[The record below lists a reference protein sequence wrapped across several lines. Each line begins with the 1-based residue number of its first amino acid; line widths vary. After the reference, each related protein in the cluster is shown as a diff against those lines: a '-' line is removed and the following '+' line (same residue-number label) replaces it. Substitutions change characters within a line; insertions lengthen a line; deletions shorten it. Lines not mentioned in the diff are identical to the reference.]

1 MSSYRRG
8 QLTRSERLGMQGK
21 TWNGCEE
28 WCGGSVPALAT
39 EPAWLEF
46 VVLRIPPYRRKGE
59 AVRREITLNPG
70 LLGFAFLG
78 FAFDLSI

>member
-1 MSSYRRG
+1 
-8 QLTRSERLGMQGK
+8 MQGK